1 MKERMRTM
9 KGAGRKKANRKKAL
23 TGYLFIA
30 PAFLGLVV
38 FIFIPTAAAFVLS
51 FFDWNIVNT
60 PKGIG
65 TENYLK
71 LFRDPLFWNAIKT
84 TLLYMVVHIPASLT
98 LAFFMALA
106 MKKKIRGKGLFR
118 AAYILPWIITPVV
131 VGFVW
136 KWLLDPTFGVLNYF
150 CKSVGLDISVLVNAE
165 WFPMVSIAVIN
176 MWVYC
181 GYHMLIF
188 TAGLGNIPE
197 TLYEAAKIDGATS
210 FQRVKSI
217 TLPLMRPTIMFAV
230 ITSVIGSFQIFDL
243 IFGMYQGGPGDATR
257 VYYYYIYNNAFQYFK
272 MGYACAMSV
281 ILFVILV
288 VITVIQYV
296 FFQKDMVTD
305 YSS

>member
-1 MKERMRTM
+1 MSGIVSAA
-9 KGAGRKKANRKKAL
+9 GAGKRKRAGRKKAL

-30 PAFLGLVV
+30 PAFLGLLV
-38 FIFIPTAAAFVLS
+38 FIFIPTIAAFVLS
-51 FFDWNIVNT
+51 FFDWNIVST
-60 PKGIG
+60 PQALGF
-65 TENYLK
+65 ENYRN
-71 LFRDPLFWNAIKT
+71 LFKDPLFWNAIKT
-84 TLLYMVVHIPASLT
+84 TLLYMVVHIPASLI
-98 LAFFMALA
+98 LSFFMALA

-118 AAYILPWIITPVV
+118 AAYILPWIITPVI
-131 VGFVW
+131 VGFIW
-136 KWLLDPTFGVLNYF
+136 KWLLDPTFGVINYI
-150 CKSVGLDISVLVNAE
+150 CRNVGLDMGVLVNAE

-197 TLYEAAKIDGATS
+197 TLYEAAMIDGAGA
-210 FQRVKSI
+210 FQRVRSI
-217 TLPLMRPTIMFAV
+217 TVPLMRPTIMFAV

-288 VITVIQYV
+288 VMTVIQYV
-296 FFQKDMVTD
+296 FFQRDMVTD

>member
-1 MKERMRTM
+1 MTAQAKPTYTS
-9 KGAGRKKANRKKAL
+9 RKKANARKAL
-23 TGYLFIA
+23 TGYIFIA
-30 PAFLGLVV
+30 PAFLGLLV
-38 FIFIPTAAAFVLS
+38 FIFIPTIAAFILS
-51 FFDWNIVNT
+51 FFDWNVVND
-60 PKGIG
+60 PVPLGLG
-65 TENYLK
+65 NYIN
-71 LFRDPLFWNAIKT
+71 LFADPLFWNAIGV
-84 TLLYMVVHIPASLT
+84 TLFYMVVHIPASLT

-106 MKKKIRGKGLFR
+106 MKQKIFAKVFFR
-118 AAYILPWIITPVV
+118 ASYILPWIITPVV

-136 KWLLDPTFGVLNYF
+136 KWLLDPTFGVVNYF
-150 CKSVGLDISVLVNAE
+150 LGNIGLSLDPLVNAS

-181 GYHMLIF
+181 GYHMLVF
-188 TAGLGNIPE
+188 TAGLGNIPA
-197 TLYEAAKIDGATS
+197 TLYEADMIDGANS
-210 FQRVKSI
+210 FQRLIYI

-281 ILFVILV
+281 ILFVILI
-288 VITVIQYV
+288 VITVAQYKL
-296 FFQKDMVTD
+296 FNKDITTD